1 MEGLYPF
8 FRKRLVHRLLSRL
21 NFNLEAGPIEEGGRD
36 GKNNV
41 KTSEI
46 EQKTSG
52 DFIEVCGIL
61 RSQADKQGE
70 WVTCGFLASPRAAYR
85 TQGHMLARALA

>member
-36 GKNNV
+36 RENGV
-41 KTSEI
+41 KTSEF

-52 DFIEVCGIL
+52 DFIVVYGII
-61 RSQADKQGE
+61 RSQADK
-70 WVTCGFLASPRAAYR
+70 
-85 TQGHMLARALA
+85 

>member
-36 GKNNV
+36 RENSV
-41 KTSEI
+41 KTNEI

-52 DFIEVCGIL
+52 DFIEVCSIL

-70 WVTCGFLASPRAAYR
+70 WVTCRFLASPRAAYR
-85 TQGHMLARALA
+85 TLAHMLGRALA